1 MHGCGGCEDIGVLWK
16 CGWHLAANDG
26 PGMGEGDFDVVAGC
40 PGAADGSSTTV
51 LAVSRLAGTEQSV
64 WLFSRAE

>member
-1 MHGCGGCEDIGVLWK
+1 MGAGVVRISGYYGSVGGTSLRTTVLVW
-16 CGWHLAANDG
+16 
-26 PGMGEGDFDVVAGC
+26 ERETFDVVAGC